1 MENSVDRSEVALLP
15 KADLRVVVGS
25 IIAISIVA
33 VIFLFW
39 LIYFKPTP
47 DAYADSLAFLPA
59 LNAAL
64 NFASASAM
72 CVGLHHI
79 RRREWRKH
87 KRFMLLALLFSSI
100 FLVSYI
106 LNYSLR
112 DDTKFAGAGTIRYV
126 YFFILAS
133 HVLLSIVA
141 LPMVLTTFYLSL
153 SGRLALHKKLA
164 RITFPVW
171 LYVSITGV
179 IVYFMLHHT
188 ARFVAG

>member
-1 MENSVDRSEVALLP
+1 MNNPIDNALLP
-15 KADLRVVVGS
+15 KANLRVVVAG
-25 IIAISIVA
+25 IVALSLAA

-64 NFASASAM
+64 NFSSATAM
-72 CVGLHHI
+72 CIGLYHI
-79 RRREWRKH
+79 RRGAWRQH
-87 KRFMLLALLFSSI
+87 RRYMLVALLFSTI
-100 FLVSYI
+100 FLVCYI

-112 DDTKFAGAGTIRYV
+112 GDTKFGGAGAIRYV

-164 RITFPVW
+164 RVTFPVW
-171 LYVSITGV
+171 LYVSVTGV

-188 ARFVAG
+188 ARFVG